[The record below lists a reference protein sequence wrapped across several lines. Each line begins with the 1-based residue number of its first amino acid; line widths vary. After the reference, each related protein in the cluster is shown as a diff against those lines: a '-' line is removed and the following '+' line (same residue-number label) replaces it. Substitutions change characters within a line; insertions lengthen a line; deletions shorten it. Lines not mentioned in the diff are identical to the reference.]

1 MSNPN
6 EARRRR
12 NILLAGLGLL
22 SLSAFFLWLEVL
34 THIVFMAHLAAIPI
48 EILVGAVVVERWL
61 ANKEKQERRRQFMY
75 LKAYIFRSGMRNV
88 FVSNFEGLAEPRIT
102 LEWIRYASP
111 DEMRAVRD
119 RITTLRHVSP
129 AVVDHILDQYVEA
142 RKVFLTFMDW
152 AVENDFE
159 PIFHDMLFLLHFIE
173 DVESFRKLHP
183 GQLFADEAAQNPRL
197 QAKVDKVLRDGIVKF
212 LDYAIEVREQD
223 PAVFDDLLDDYLRV
237 ASRTSARP
245 PVTDTAPGATSAP
258 VMESG
263 PVAESTP
270 TAGPA
275 PVAPLAPP
283 APPATPAHRA

>member
-1 MSNPN
+1 MSPPN

-34 THIVFMAHLAAIPI
+34 THIEFMAHLAAIPI

-75 LKAYIFRSGMRNV
+75 LKSYIFRSGMRNV

-173 DVESFRKLHP
+173 DVESFHKLHP

-197 QAKVDKVLRDGIVKF
+197 QAKLDKVLRDGIVKF

-237 ASRTSARP
+237 ASRTAGRAP
-245 PVTDTAPGATSAP
+245 NADRLPAAGTAPAAPSAP
-258 VMESG
+258 
-263 PVAESTP
+263 
-270 TAGPA
+270 AGPSVLAVAAA
-275 PVAPLAPP
+275 PAKSAAPAD
-283 APPATPAHRA
+283 RA